1 MARAGSGNG
10 AIPVQ
15 FAVMAMV
22 AAVANPLVCPPA
34 PTPQQARLGP
44 PPVAA
49 CTAAAPAQGEAFT
62 GTVLQVIDG
71 QTICVAFGP
80 TPDSWVRVRLADAGA
95 GRPRGALMASAFAKE
110 VTCVASAA
118 DGDGVTAVCTVEGRS
133 VGKAA
138 SDADATV
145 EAADWR

>member
-1 MARAGSGNG
+1 
-10 AIPVQ
+10 
-15 FAVMAMV
+15 MAMV
-22 AAVANPLVCPPA
+22 AAAAAPLVCPPA
-34 PTPQQARLGP
+34 PGPQQARLGP

-49 CTAAAPAQGEAFT
+49 CTAVSPAHGESFK

-80 TPDSWVRVRLADAGA
+80 TPDRWVRVRLTDAGA
-95 GRPRGALMASAFAKE
+95 GLPRGALMASAFAKE
-110 VTCVASAA
+110 VTCIASAIDA
-118 DGDGVTAVCTVEGRS
+118 DGVAAVCTADGRS

-138 SDADATV
+138 SDADATT